1 MVCGAGTF
9 EERGLGCMKQE
20 EQLTEAEVH
29 ILVRA
34 FEDKCQ
40 LFSRRVDG
48 ICIWQLIRFELSMR
62 KQRGGL
68 ARALLPRRR
77 LVNGAMTGLLQFLW
91 PSKKY
96 DYLCKTFDSAHRGQ
110 DADRT
115 VDVYFDDLCNFVAG
129 GAKISSCDTSGFE
142 GKISRASHRPVFD
155 DTSIIV
161 FSALLGR
168 LLPFRRSHAVFG
180 EIANAIGEEFGFTDY
195 TEAKLARTYNVF
207 RWRSLLY
214 KWLLAKYSPSIV
226 ISPDSGQFALMKACA
241 EMGTPFVEMQHGV
254 FTSVHPNALPVTL
267 RNETGILKPDVLAVY
282 GAFTR
287 DMLTNTLLHVE
298 GRILPVGGP
307 SIERAR
313 RLRETSF
320 AAADKVVIAVT
331 TQGIATAKMCEFLA
345 AFLQKVGNEVVV
357 KLKLHPA
364 YDVEEGSYRAR
375 LGNDPRIE
383 IISGKST
390 ISTHEL
396 IALSDLHLSIS
407 SAAHYD
413 ALGIGTPTG
422 VIAFETHHSVD
433 AILNYEGAF
442 IVSDADQLAQN
453 VVRRD
458 WPRVPDETR
467 DLFFVSGFNM
477 NMARLIQLYATKNK
491 KLSSDSEK

>member
-1 MVCGAGTF
+1 MRR
-9 EERGLGCMKQE
+9 EER
-20 EQLTEAEVH
+20 LTEAEVH

-34 FEDKCQ
+34 FEDKWQ

-48 ICIWQLIRFELSMR
+48 ICIWQLIRFELSVR

-68 ARALLPRRR
+68 ARAALTRRR
-77 LVNGAMTGLLQFLW
+77 LVNGTVTGLLQYLW
-91 PSKKY
+91 PSRKY
-96 DYLCKTFDSAHRGQ
+96 NYLCKTFDSAHRGQ
-110 DADRT
+110 DADGT
-115 VDVYFDDLCNFVAG
+115 VDIYFDDLCNYVAG

-142 GKISRASHRPVFD
+142 DKISRASHRPVFD

-161 FSALLGR
+161 LSALLGR
-168 LLPFRRSHAVFG
+168 FLPFRKSHAVFG
-180 EIANAIGEEFGFTDY
+180 EIANAIAGEFGFTDY
-195 TEAKLARTYNVF
+195 TAAKLARTYNVF

-214 KWLLAKYSPSIV
+214 KRLLAKYSPSV
-226 ISPDSGQFALMKACA
+226 VLSPDSGQFALMKACA

-267 RNETGILKPDVLAVY
+267 RNETGILKPDALAVY

-298 GRILPVGGP
+298 GRIFPVGGP

-313 RLRETSF
+313 RLRDTSF
-320 AAADKVVIAVT
+320 TAADKVVIAVT
-331 TQGIATAKMCEFLA
+331 AQGIETAKMCEFLA

-364 YDVEEGSYRAR
+364 YDVEEDSFRVR
-375 LGNDPRIE
+375 LGGDPRIE

-413 ALGIGTPTG
+413 SLGMGTPTG
-422 VIAFETHHSVD
+422 VIALETHHSVD
-433 AILNYEGAF
+433 AILHYEGAF
-442 IVSDADQLAQN
+442 IVTDADQLALT
-453 VVRRD
+453 VARRD

-467 DLFFVSGFNM
+467 NLFFVSGFNM
-477 NMARLIQLYATKNK
+477 NMARLMQLYATKNN
-491 KLSSDSEK
+491 KLSSDSEA